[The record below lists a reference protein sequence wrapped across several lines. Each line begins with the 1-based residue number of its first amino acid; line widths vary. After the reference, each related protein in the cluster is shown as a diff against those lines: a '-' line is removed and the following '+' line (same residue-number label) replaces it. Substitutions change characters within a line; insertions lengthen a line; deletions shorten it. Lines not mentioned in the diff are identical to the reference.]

1 MFHKL
6 IIIPRTLMVFT
17 KHITVDWTVKRKFQI
32 NIMISDTVY
41 LSAVYTP
48 IQNNRNN
55 IIEQM
60 AIGKVKSQSYSFIY
74 CINILTAGI
83 MSCEYCN

>member
-1 MFHKL
+1 
-6 IIIPRTLMVFT
+6 MVFT
-17 KHITVDWTVKRKFQI
+17 KHITVDLTLKRKFLI

-60 AIGKVKSQSYSFIY
+60 ATGKVKSQSY
-74 CINILTAGI
+74 
-83 MSCEYCN
+83 